1 MQSTLKSVPRRL
13 YTTARQQQT
22 MSTKPILISGA
33 GVGGTL
39 LARSLK
45 ANNIP
50 FHLFERDSDR
60 YARAQGY
67 RIRISTDGL
76 DALKEVLSQEQ
87 FDTFRSGTA
96 STGGGGVHQL
106 NAITGE
112 EDGNLPGG
120 LGSNGP
126 PGPKLGGDVL
136 GVARGWLRECLLEGL
151 DEVVH
156 WGKRAKGYLLTE
168 SGVTLEFADGTKS
181 PEGSLVVIAD
191 GPRSALA
198 DQLGQG
204 KIKAYD
210 TGARMVH
217 GQTSARA
224 FKQLGVGVYMASDTT
239 HSAGRLGLV
248 TNVRPGSEDSDD
260 ELGWVFVGGPGSFEA
275 PSGDSSIVGQQA
287 ADLSRELTSKWHA
300 KLRPIFTEQN
310 DAQAAF
316 LKMSTAWP
324 GGIEEW
330 QNEPRVTVMGDA
342 VHCMTPAGGVGA
354 NTALKDAA
362 FIGRLLAKAGGW
374 EEGLTKRYEDDMRVY
389 ASENVKMSFEAAA
402 RQFGIKDL
410 EGRTVA

>member
-1 MQSTLKSVPRRL
+1 
-13 YTTARQQQT
+13 

-33 GVGGTL
+33 GIGGTL

-67 RIRISTDGL
+67 RIRVSTEGIN
-76 DALKEVLSQEQ
+76 ALKEVLSQEQ
-87 FDTFRSGTA
+87 FDKFHSGTA
-96 STGGGGVHQL
+96 STGGGGMHQL

-112 EDGNLPGG
+112 EEESPGP
-120 LGSNGP
+120 LGSGGP

-136 GVARGWLRECLLEGL
+136 GVARGWLRECLLDGL

-156 WGKRAKGYLLTE
+156 WGKQAKRYNLTD
-168 SGVTLEFADGTKS
+168 SGVTLQFADGTTS

-191 GPRSALA
+191 GPRSVLA

-224 FKQLGVGVYMASDTT
+224 FKQLGVGVYMATDTT
-239 HSAGRLGLV
+239 YPAGRLGLV
-248 TNVRPGSEDSDD
+248 TNIRPGSENSGD
-260 ELGWVFVGGPGSFEA
+260 ELGWVFVGGPGSFE
-275 PSGDSSIVGQQA
+275 PPGGNSSVVGQQA
-287 ADLSRELTSKWHA
+287 ADLSRELTRKWHA
-300 KLRPIFTEQN
+300 KLQPIFTEQN
-310 DAQAAF
+310 DSQAAF

-330 QNEPRVTVMGDA
+330 KNEPRVTVMGDA

-362 FIGRLLAKAGGW
+362 YVGRLLAEAGGW
-374 EEGLTKRYEDDMRVY
+374 EEGLTKKYEDDMRVY

-402 RQFGIKDL
+402 KQFGIGSL
-410 EGRTVA
+410 EGRAVT